1 MKDANFKRGRWGADG
16 GARARGLSQP
26 LNPPPPPSY
35 PTPSARPPAPRACA
49 PDAASHLS
57 PRAAGAC
64 FPPPRSLNQLTAA
77 AQDMALAIAP
87 GAALENETTPIV
99 IDMGGWQC
107 GVQVMGGW
115 QCGEGVGLSTP
126 RPGVAWHLVAVI
138 NAVH

>member
-1 MKDANFKRGRWGADG
+1 
-16 GARARGLSQP
+16 
-26 LNPPPPPSY
+26 
-35 PTPSARPPAPRACA
+35 
-49 PDAASHLS
+49 
-57 PRAAGAC
+57 
-64 FPPPRSLNQLTAA
+64 
-77 AQDMALAIAP
+77 MALAIAP